1 MLESSSLQS
10 YNQSIGVFD
19 SGVGGLSVLKA
30 IRAALPHEDLIYV
43 ADSLF
48 APYGDKSP
56 EYITQRTLKL
66 GSWLE
71 SVGVRALTLAC
82 NTATSVAVKALR
94 EQTQL
99 PVVAIEPAIKPAVA
113 LTQTGVIG
121 VLATQQTVQSENVIG
136 LCELHGQG
144 KRIILQA
151 CPGWVELVE
160 KGELHGEKTQMLV
173 QKFIDPLVD
182 EGVDT
187 LVLGCT
193 HYPFLQ
199 FVIERIYG
207 KALNLLDPAQA
218 VAKELVRRLDQLNI
232 EPKNKELPKFAEPS
246 IAGRTRLM
254 TTGDATQA
262 TQVMSQLWGEPIEVE
277 HLGV

>member
-1 MLESSSLQS
+1 MLEPSSLQS